1 MAESPEFKRI
11 KMESNNDKSNV
22 TVIDAAADT
31 TANTATDTAAA
42 AINSPTCQFFVKR
55 KKRYCRLTPAKNEIY
70 CGEHLPVTDLSQQ
83 SVNAQDSAD
92 DAAKKRNAR
101 VPCPLNPKHT
111 VCARKLHKHLKI
123 CNSLV
128 KNCPDYIVSGLNAG
142 SEEIESNLADFKLT
156 DVDAQTIDKIVEK
169 INKLYAMYKIDE
181 KIDEL
186 TASHPLLEPELSN
199 NEYGHETLRHLI
211 QTSTILAYLNHF
223 QLFDDHTSYVEYGAG
238 RGQVSYWLA
247 KVIKNN
253 YPNSHSNVLLI
264 DRAAV
269 RYKKDNKLNED
280 EAHAVQRVRA
290 DIADFDISK
299 HHLIQT
305 ARKIVGLGKHLCGAA
320 TDFAIRCSIHG
331 NNVAQANGNGPKTI
345 AIIIALCC
353 HHRCEWK
360 HLIGKEFFIE
370 NEISVREFII
380 ITKMVGW
387 AICGTGMSRARRN
400 EIEKKRNDASL
411 TISNDTNTTVQ
422 INGDADRQQPSTKRD
437 RHERKSIGQKCKRL
451 IDYARIR
458 YLEQNGF
465 QCSLKKY
472 VSSDITLENIC
483 LVAIQP
489 MTN

>member
-1 MAESPEFKRI
+1 MAESPESKRI
-11 KMESNNDKSNV
+11 KMESNSDEIN
-22 TVIDAAADT
+22 IAAAVADDAVTDT
-31 TANTATDTAAA
+31 TAA
-42 AINSPTCQFFVKR
+42 PTCQFFVKR

-70 CGEHLPVTDLSQQ
+70 CGEHLPVTEISQQ
-83 SVNAQDSAD
+83 SVGEEGSANNS
-92 DAAKKRNAR
+92 AIKRNAR

-111 VCARKLHKHLKI
+111 VCARKLHKHVKI
-123 CNSLV
+123 CNALV
-128 KNCPDYIVSGLNAG
+128 KDCPEYIVSGLNAG
-142 SEEIESNLADFKLT
+142 SEEIEPNLADFKLT
-156 DVDAQTIDKIVEK
+156 DVDAETIDEIVDK
-169 INKLYAMYKIDE
+169 INKLYAAHKIDE

-186 TASHPLLEPELSN
+186 TASHPLLESELSN

-247 KVIKNN
+247 KAIKTN
-253 YPNSHSNVLLI
+253 YPNSNSNVLLI

-280 EAHAVQRVRA
+280 ESHAVQRVRA

-320 TDFAIRCSIHG
+320 TDFALRCSVHG
-331 NNVAQANGNGPKTI
+331 NNVVETSGNGPKTT
-345 AIIIALCC
+345 AILIALCC

-360 HLIGKEFFIE
+360 HLVGKEFFME
-370 NEISVREFII
+370 NGISVKEFII

-400 EIEKKRNDASL
+400 EIEKQRNDAN
-411 TISNDTNTTVQ
+411 TAAGNETNTPIQ
-422 INGDADRQQPSTKRD
+422 INGNADRQPSSTKRD
-437 RHERKSIGQKCKRL
+437 RHERKAVGQKCKRL

-465 QCSLKKY
+465 ECSLKRY

-483 LVAIQP
+483 LVAIQR
-489 MTN
+489 N